1 MGVPLVL
8 LLVTDHLSL
17 LAFAAFGGFTS
28 LYARNEPYRSKAKL
42 LAVTAVTLV
51 LSVAAGTAVAAFS
64 GSFVA
69 ASVVVAL
76 VAGLTKLVS
85 DAVRT
90 GPPGGLMPTFA
101 CAVCAELPLQQHD
114 VGTAVAIAAA
124 AAAWSWLVCMSGW
137 LVRPHGPER
146 VAVARAL
153 EATAARSARV
163 GTRAEPHTRHG
174 AAVAIQRA
182 WQAVAAGRSTTRRSQ
197 LEALVAH
204 AETAMREA
212 RHARDAGNGP
222 LEGAA
227 DELRQLAARLRRP
240 VGIPEVPMTHDEADE
255 VAGMEL
261 LRQEAPR
268 MRSAWSRLN
277 PSAPFLPLAIR
288 VTVAAAVAGVLAHVV
303 GLGHTSW
310 AAVSAVA
317 VLQSVNL
324 TTTVN
329 RGIQRALGTAT
340 GIILGVTA
348 LAFSPGPVA
357 AVLLVILFQVLA
369 ELTVMLN
376 YAMALLFATP
386 LALLLAHIGG
396 PTSTTVLVRDRLAD
410 TLLGVVVALAAALLI
425 PNRRL
430 AEVVRTSRSALED
443 SLERTRAI
451 PDDAPATV
459 RADAARQ
466 TVRRIYALRESYDA
480 AVGEPWPEDLPAEDI
495 IRAEREGHTELARL
509 TR

>member
-28 LYARNEPYRSKAKL
+28 LYARNEPYRSKGKL

-51 LSVAAGTAVAAFS
+51 LSVAAGTSVAAFS
-64 GSFVA
+64 DSFVA
-69 ASVVVAL
+69 ASIVVAL

-90 GPPGGLMPTFA
+90 GPPAGLMPTFA
-101 CAVCAELPLQQHD
+101 CAVCAELPLQPHD
-114 VGTAVAIAAA
+114 VGTAVAVTAA

-153 EATAARSARV
+153 EATATRSASV
-163 GTRAEPHTRHG
+163 GTPAESHARHG

-182 WQAVAAGRSTTRRSQ
+182 WQAVGAGRSTSRRAR

-212 RHARDAGNGP
+212 RHASDIGSGP
-222 LEGAA
+222 PGGAE

-240 VGIPEVPMTHDEADE
+240 VGFPEVPMTRDEADE

-268 MRSAWSRLN
+268 LRSAWGRLN

-288 VTVAAAVAGVLAHVV
+288 VAVAAAVAGILAHLV

-340 GIILGVTA
+340 GVILGVTA

-357 AVLLVILFQVLA
+357 AVILVIVFQVLA

-396 PTSTTVLVRDRLAD
+396 PTSTTVLVRDRLLD
-410 TLLGVVVALAAALLI
+410 TLLGVVVAFAAALFI

-430 AEVVRTSRSALED
+430 ADVVRTSRSALAD

-451 PDDAPATV
+451 PANAPAPV

-466 TVRRIYALRESYDA
+466 TVGRIYALRESYDA

-495 IRAEREGHTELARL
+495 VRLEREGHTELARL

>member
-1 MGVPLVL
+1 MGVPLL
-8 LLVTDHLSL
+8 LLLATHHLDL

-28 LYARNEPYRSKAKL
+28 LYARNEPYPLRAKL

-51 LSVAAGTAVAAFS
+51 VAVAAGTSVAAFS
-64 GSFVA
+64 DSIVA
-69 ASVVVAL
+69 SSIVVAL

-101 CAVCAELPLQQHD
+101 CAVCAELPLQPHD

-124 AAAWSWLVCMSGW
+124 AAAWSWLVCMSGSV
-137 LVRPHGPER
+137 VRPHGPER

-153 EATAARSARV
+153 EAAAARSASV
-163 GTRAEPHTRHG
+163 GTEAEPRARHG

-182 WQAVAAGRSTTRRSQ
+182 WQAVGAGRSTSRRAR
-197 LEALVAH
+197 LEALVAR
-204 AETAMREA
+204 AETAMNDA
-212 RHARDAGNGP
+212 RQASDTGIDPPAGADA
-222 LEGAA
+222 
-227 DELRQLAARLRRP
+227 ELRDLAARLRRP
-240 VGIPEVPMTHDEADE
+240 VGIPEVPLTRDEVDE

-268 MRSAWSRLN
+268 LRAAWGRLN

-288 VTVAAAVAGVLAHVV
+288 VAVAAAVAGVLAHLV

-324 TTTVN
+324 TTSVN

-340 GIILGVTA
+340 GVVLGVAT

-357 AVLLVILFQVLA
+357 AVVLVILFQVLA

-376 YAMALLFATP
+376 YAMALVFATP
-386 LALLLAHIGG
+386 LALLLAHIGAQ
-396 PTSTTVLVRDRLAD
+396 TSTTVLVRDRMLD

-430 AEVVRTSRSALED
+430 ANVVRTSRAALED

-451 PDDAPATV
+451 DGGAPAAE
-459 RADAARQ
+459 RAAAARQ
-466 TVRRIYALRESYDA
+466 TASRIYALRDSYDA

-495 IRAEREGHTELARL
+495 VRVEREAHAELARL